1 MRGVTAGLGTALLA
15 AALSCL
21 APGPA
26 TAQPA
31 AEAVVDIDAASP
43 AGPLPT
49 TGPRLAT
56 GQEPAARRAEIA
68 RREATSL
75 LILQNDAEFDFEAQR
90 RGMVAALQVEALVAA
105 RHTGLPSFD
114 TRVLDAMAEVPRHDF
129 VPRSLR
135 PLSYLNRPLPLGWG
149 LRMPSPFLTAL
160 MAQVAEIEPHE
171 RVLQTELRIGYQ
183 TAVLAR
189 LAERVDVGSSR
200 AAMASHARSILLRL
214 GISNVGLCVQIC
226 SRTPKPEEAYDAIL
240 VERAARK
247 APEDLLA
254 RLRPEG
260 RLVFPRLE
268 ANGGQVLSVV
278 TRLKDGRLQSR
289 DVLPLRLARPG
300 TST

>member
-1 MRGVTAGLGTALLA
+1 MRGVTAGLGVVLLLA
-15 AALSCL
+15 IFVFLMT
-21 APGPA
+21 APGA
-26 TAQPA
+26 AQPA
-31 AEAVVDIDAASP
+31 AEA
-43 AGPLPT
+43 
-49 TGPRLAT
+49 
-56 GQEPAARRAEIA
+56 AARGGSPFLAETSPPTGHSRATAHESAPKLTKTA
-68 RREATSL
+68 RGELASL
-75 LILQNDAEFDFEAQR
+75 LILEDGTGFDFEAQR
-90 RGMVAALQVEALVAA
+90 RGMVAALQVEALLAA

-135 PLSYLNRPLPLGWG
+135 PLSYLNRPLPLGWD
-149 LRMPSPFLTAL
+149 LEMPSPFLTAL

-226 SRTPKPEEAYDAIL
+226 SRTPKPQEGYDAIL

-268 ANGGQVLSVV
+268 ADGGEVLSVV
-278 TRLKDGRLQSR
+278 TRLKDGSLESR